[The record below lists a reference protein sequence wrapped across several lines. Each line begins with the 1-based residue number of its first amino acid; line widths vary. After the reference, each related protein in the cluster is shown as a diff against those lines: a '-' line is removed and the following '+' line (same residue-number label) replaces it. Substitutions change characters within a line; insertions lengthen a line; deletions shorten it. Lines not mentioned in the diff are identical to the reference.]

1 MIQNRWREIF
11 RFPSL
16 KVFSTVVGRDLH
28 FSGNLLQAKMK
39 KYFQSEYMLD
49 SGVYDGTFP
58 SNLDAA
64 ADLES
69 RMAELYDRKTNG
81 DPPRVPNI
89 CIMQEMKLQ
98 IMFSPL

>member
-1 MIQNRWREIF
+1 MASKGEKLF
-11 RFPSL
+11 L
-16 KVFSTVVGRDLH
+16 
-28 FSGNLLQAKMK
+28 
-39 KYFQSEYMLD
+39 SEYMLD

-89 CIMQEMKLQ
+89 CIMQEAKLQ
-98 IMFSPL
+98 RMFSPL